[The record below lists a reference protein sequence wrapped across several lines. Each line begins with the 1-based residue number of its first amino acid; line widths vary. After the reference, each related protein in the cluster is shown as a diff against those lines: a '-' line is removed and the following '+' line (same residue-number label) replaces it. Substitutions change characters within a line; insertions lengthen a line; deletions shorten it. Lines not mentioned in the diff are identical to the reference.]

1 MADKTEQN
9 LAQAFAAESR
19 AAARNT
25 AFAQKADHDGQPQI
39 GRLFRALADSESIQA
54 RRYLMLLRG
63 KIGSTPDN
71 LEAAFRQLFKSYEE
85 EYPRMI
91 REAEEEGQKTAE
103 SSFNQSREVE
113 TTLMTLLKKGRNNEL
128 SDVDLDYYVC
138 QICGF
143 ISKTQVPEKCPV
155 CGAIPG
161 KFKPVG

>member
-1 MADKTEQN
+1 MSEKTEQN

-19 AAARNT
+19 AAARNS

-63 KIGSTPDN
+63 KISATPDN
-71 LEAAFRQLFKSYEE
+71 LEAAYRDILKAYEE
-85 EYPRMI
+85 EYPRII
-91 REAEEEGQKTAE
+91 REAGDEGLKTAE
-103 SSFNQSREVE
+103 SSFSQSRDVK
-113 TTLMTLLKKGRNNEL
+113 TTLMALIKKGLNHEL
-128 SDVDLDYYVC
+128 SEVDLDYYVC

-143 ISKTQVPEKCPV
+143 TNPSRVPEKCPV

-161 KFKPVG
+161 KFKLVG